1 MPSNATFGSPSGYY
15 DHSISCN
22 VISHQPNQGPYS
34 RANPVPSLMNS
45 CWDGIGRTKR
55 EINALGISL
64 LKAKE
69 TGDLE

>member
-1 MPSNATFGSPSGYY
+1 MLSNATFGSPSGYY
-15 DHSISCN
+15 DQSISCN

-45 CWDGIGRTKR
+45 CWDGMGRTKSGF
-55 EINALGISL
+55 NALCIGL

-69 TGDLE
+69 TGDPE